1 MVPKSSA
8 VNCPVERFSAGWTP
22 STFRVVVAAIAA
34 YHVPLGGQSLGV
46 LPVVQVSFVVFEA
59 RRSMVPLQ
67 TPRCIC
73 LSCAR
78 HDFTLDRHLS
88 VWWRGHSR
96 SQSAPMQLE
105 FPKGNVPGYVCN
117 HGSPRERDAASHAI
131 LPASL

>member
-1 MVPKSSA
+1 M
-8 VNCPVERFSAGWTP
+8 F
-22 STFRVVVAAIAA
+22 VVAIAA
-34 YHVPLGGQSLGV
+34 YHVPLGAQSLGV

-67 TPRCIC
+67 TLRCIC

-78 HDFTLDRHLS
+78 HDFKLDRHFVS
-88 VWWRGHSR
+88 MVAWAFTFPKRFR
-96 SQSAPMQLE
+96 RQLE